1 MSSPS
6 IIPVILCGG
15 TGTRL
20 WPLSRSSFP
29 KQFLPLTSNSDNS
42 LLQLTIQR
50 IKHLNGIQDPII
62 ICNEEH
68 RFIVA
73 EEMRKISIK
82 PKAILLEPFG
92 RNTAPAIAL
101 AALKALKTE
110 KDPLLLILSADHVIE
125 MEDKFIMAIE
135 AGIKYALQDR
145 LITFG
150 IIPSSPETGYGYIR
164 SHEPLDEF
172 SLKGSII
179 ESFIEKPDLN
189 TAKKLITDKK
199 YTWNSGMFLFKA
211 NLILQEMNKFCPDI
225 FKYCQ
230 EALSKDL
237 YDLDFQRLNK
247 DSFSKCPNISIDF
260 AIMEKT
266 NLGTV
271 IPLSAGWED
280 IGSWDAVWKLAKK
293 DGGGN
298 FLKGN
303 IIAKDTKNSYLSS
316 ERRLVATLGIRDMV
330 VIETNDAILIA
341 KMDQSQEVK
350 SLVNLLKQKDIPEG
364 KEHKKIFRPWGFYES
379 IATDNKWQVK
389 LITVKPGEKLSL
401 QSHNHRSEHWIV
413 VDGIAKVEIDNKEL
427 ILKDNQSSYIP
438 LGAKHRLSNPGKNN
452 LILIEVQCGSYLGED
467 DIQRYE
473 DNYGRTSQY

>member
-42 LLQLTIQR
+42 LLQLTIKR

-125 MEDKFIMAIE
+125 MVDKFIIAVE
-135 AGIKYALQDR
+135 AGIKYALEDR
-145 LITFG
+145 LLTFG

-164 SHEPLDEF
+164 SYEPLDEF
-172 SLKGSII
+172 SLKGSMI

-189 TAKKLITDKK
+189 TAKKLIKDKK

-211 NLILQEMNKFCPDI
+211 NLVLQEINKFCPDI

-280 IGSWDAVWKLAKK
+280 IGSWDAVWKIAKK
-293 DGGGN
+293 DGDGN

-303 IIAKDTKNSYLSS
+303 VIAKDTKNSYLRS
-316 ERRLVATLGIRDMV
+316 ERRLVAALGIRDMV
-330 VIETNDAILIA
+330 VIETNDAILIS
-341 KMDQSQEVK
+341 KLDQSQEVK
-350 SLVNLLKQKDIPEG
+350 SLVSLLKQKDIPEG
-364 KEHKKIFRPWGFYES
+364 IEHKKIFRPWGFYES

-401 QSHNHRSEHWIV
+401 QRHKHRSEHWIV
-413 VDGIAKVEIDNKEL
+413 VDGIAKVEIDSKEL

-467 DIQRYE
+467 DIQRFE
-473 DNYGRTSQY
+473 DNYGRTN